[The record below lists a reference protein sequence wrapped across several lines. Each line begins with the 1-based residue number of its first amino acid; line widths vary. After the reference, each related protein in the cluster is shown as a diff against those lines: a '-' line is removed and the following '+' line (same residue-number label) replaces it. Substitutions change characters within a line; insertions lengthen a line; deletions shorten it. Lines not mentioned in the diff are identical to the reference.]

1 MIPYLHAEVI
11 RVRRTSV
18 AYFPWLGVLLAL
30 MTVVLSAGVQSAG
43 YISVPFSWQVMYF
56 TGMAAP
62 LMMLMAALSEQ
73 RERRARHGGLWWRG
87 VDKRKDRAARLLILA
102 GISALL
108 QVLNFGI
115 VILFGA
121 PLDRGV
127 VAALYCWIG
136 SLGLI
141 GLGALVA
148 RRFGMIAALAVG
160 VVWQL
165 IGVVFAESSWWLL
178 CPPTWPI
185 RILLVP
191 VGVAVSGLPIPADNP
206 ALQDPP
212 LVGAGLCALLGVVTC
227 AAAVFMNE
235 TGEARPVRRRSA
247 PQVSVP
253 HSAPLSTPAFTTASA
268 SRQLLAFPILAVVS
282 ILRRSGVLTCVVLS
296 ALVVVALA
304 SWYPADTA
312 SGLFSYMIVPLGVG
326 ILPVLT
332 WAAVGPNL
340 AHTTTE
346 NPRFFPAYV
355 ATHIVILAVLAGV
368 TSASLVAVGQPAGE
382 VLRHLVLWLLV
393 GSVFVLLALA
403 LVIRFGM
410 GAALVAMIVWTIV
423 TVLIGGDVLA
433 ESFLWVIAP
442 LAWPETAIPAQ
453 RFLIAMPLAALGCV
467 ASWYAVRAAGRR
479 HVENA

>member
-18 AYFPWLGVLLAL
+18 AYFPWVGVLLAL
-30 MTVVLSAGVQSAG
+30 MTIVLSAGVQSAG

-127 VAALYCWIG
+127 LAALYCWIG

-160 VVWQL
+160 V
-165 IGVVFAESSWWLL
+165 E
-178 CPPTWPI
+178 
-185 RILLVP
+185 
-191 VGVAVSGLPIPADNP
+191 VSGLPIPADNP
-206 ALQDPP
+206 ALHDPP
-212 LVGAGLCALLGVVTC
+212 LVGAGLCVLLGVVTF
-227 AAAVFMNE
+227 AAATLMNE
-235 TGEARPVRRRSA
+235 TGEARPVRRRPA

-268 SRQLLAFPILAVVS
+268 SRQLPAFPILAVVS

-312 SGLFSYMIVPLGVG
+312 SGLFSYIIVPLGVG

-340 AHTTTE
+340 AHTTAE

-355 ATHIVILAVLAGV
+355 ATHIIILAVLAGV
-368 TSASLVAVGQPAGE
+368 TSASLVAVGPPAGE
-382 VLRHLVLWLLV
+382 VLRQLILWLLV

-423 TVLIGGDVLA
+423 TILIGGDVLA

-442 LAWPETAIPAQ
+442 LAWPETAIPVQ
-453 RFLIAMPLAALGCV
+453 RFIIAMPLAALGCM
-467 ASWYAVRAAGRR
+467 ASWYVVRAAGRR
-479 HVENA
+479 YVENA

>member
-212 LVGAGLCALLGVVTC
+212 LVGAGLC
-227 AAAVFMNE
+227 
-235 TGEARPVRRRSA
+235 
-247 PQVSVP
+247 
-253 HSAPLSTPAFTTASA
+253 
-268 SRQLLAFPILAVVS
+268 
-282 ILRRSGVLTCVVLS
+282 
-296 ALVVVALA
+296 
-304 SWYPADTA
+304 
-312 SGLFSYMIVPLGVG
+312 
-326 ILPVLT
+326 
-332 WAAVGPNL
+332 
-340 AHTTTE
+340 
-346 NPRFFPAYV
+346 
-355 ATHIVILAVLAGV
+355 
-368 TSASLVAVGQPAGE
+368 
-382 VLRHLVLWLLV
+382 
-393 GSVFVLLALA
+393 
-403 LVIRFGM
+403 
-410 GAALVAMIVWTIV
+410 GAARC
-423 TVLIGGDVLA
+423 G
-433 ESFLWVIAP
+433 
-442 LAWPETAIPAQ
+442 
-453 RFLIAMPLAALGCV
+453 
-467 ASWYAVRAAGRR
+467 
-479 HVENA
+479 HVCCGSAHE